1 MMDKF
6 DSLLQKS
13 RKSVLVIAFIL
24 CSFGMYSV
32 IHSKKELIP
41 KTDYRKYNLEILY
54 PNASP
59 IAVET
64 IVTQPIVSG
73 LLSKKEVHTI
83 YSHSAYGISKIT
95 FELNQ
100 NNMYIIQ
107 DFIDKLSESFPKEV
121 QSSKLKEVINGEKSI
136 LKILIP
142 LENNYLVSEVQKEL
156 SSLGGLAIEVEGT
169 PGAISLEYDEKR
181 LSHSGIPKREL
192 REILK
197 QETKKSPIGTGIE
210 SGRLLPIQSQGLFSN
225 GIESSLSALKPSIK
239 SLITIEKKDDFQIM
253 YDGKKGILISIYP
266 ITSEFSPTVVSD
278 IKKILQQI
286 RIEKGLDYKI
296 IYDKYEEISN
306 VFQDFILGIGFVFI
320 CGTFFVSLIINDK
333 RIISL
338 VFFILII
345 SILLIFLVH
354 SVLKISLTMYS
365 LMGISMGIGLLF
377 DIANT
382 IFITIQSTKN
392 KKTILEH
399 LKSIYK
405 SSLYSTLTSIVVL
418 IPLLDLHSRIGTM
431 YNNISVSFIITLS
444 INIIV
449 TYTVVYL
456 YGSRYVGS
464 PKKYDFGF
472 LASFQLKL
480 PLAILINKNRKLKKS
495 LLKSR
500 SLLFISLF
508 SIIVVG
514 CTSLFLTSKEIYPPL
529 GEKQIRISISQN
541 ESQNY
546 DPKMSFLEF
555 DEYLSKQ
562 PKIQHRIGKYA
573 KDSLEWFVEFSGND
587 SKAFIE
593 EIFKGIPIKRGY
605 LDFENLQSFT
615 DDTSS
620 MSLLLLI
627 YKEEDVLP
635 IYNLLERFSESK
647 KVLQIH
653 SGTLHSPEVY
663 IPKSERFFISS
674 LQNGEFID
682 SYTDLSSF
690 QISYFDE
697 TTGSKQLINLDKQ
710 VEKEKT
716 ESLIWR
722 GIPAREYFHTSVE
735 SEEPSIYSKNGRR
748 YYPIY
753 LQISKENDA
762 EIRKS
767 LENYFKSG
775 NLEEIHDKD
784 SEKIIGELLF
794 SLYYSIL
801 YLFILLFF
809 AYQSFSKSIYIL
821 STLLFVDSFAFLGL
835 YVFGASLN
843 SGSFLGILFLSGISV
858 DSIILFLEKKS
869 HSLKSIYKI
878 VIVNLFTTLLGML
891 SLLIIFGDK
900 QFQST
905 IALSVLFGLLG
916 LFIYFTY
923 FAKPI
928 YQLFI
933 QPRHSLVNSHQTTT
947 QTSKKRL
954 FLLQFLIVT
963 IFLFSASKYS
973 LRSIPETLPKGVKIE
988 WIFPSGA
995 QAVLEQKVAQ
1005 PIETILSKLDGIEGS
1020 ETHIEYGYLRMQIK
1034 FKENANHKNL
1044 YYYLH
1049 RELSEL
1055 QKQFPPEYPKIHLY
1069 SLFPE
1074 EEPDMIFR
1082 LNIESLSKDDQI
1094 QFIKK
1099 EVIPKLK
1106 TLWGVRHVSLFGE
1119 SQLETKIQYDR
1130 KKITNANLSPPDFMA
1145 SVTKYLEVSRS
1156 ESNQKIVNPIRIFD
1170 PSFLQLGFVVQKGKL
1185 FFQDIMKAYKENKS
1199 KSILH
1204 RLNGEE
1210 SLGVTIHIDSI
1221 YSGLY
1226 FYIGLHFLH
1235 LPKNLEIQTIYHSF
1249 QNIVSIYLQ
1258 NRYYLILP
1266 FVIYL
1271 LRACNQKKSSK
1282 NILPVFV
1289 SSFFSFLLVILIYK
1303 YIDLAIIYGIGF
1315 SFLILS
1321 ISNPRREGESP
1332 HLKWTFLLF
1341 SIYIV
1346 VTLFPIEYKELYLS
1360 SFYCAFLF
1368 INSFWIFYTYTGEPA
1383 PIKSLLIRYFFFTF
1397 YKQIQFINKLRST
1410 LKPLNRWTPPTWK
1423 SKYNLLNIVFS
1434 IVLVIVSIVYLFFP
1448 GLPPLFL
1455 PALHGDVLIG
1465 NLDLPTGTPMSTT
1478 NFLSLKVEKNLYQ
1491 STYFENIYVKILNE
1505 RSKFY
1510 LQLKNGNLPDKNY
1523 MKTISGLGSPGY
1535 FYLPSE
1541 SFREGE
1547 VLEVDF
1553 FGGDILQ
1560 IWNCIQK
1567 FQSELQ
1573 KKSPEIEIIYKFKIP
1588 SHRLD
1593 LLPSPS
1599 RFMVSG
1605 IYPSL
1610 LSTIL
1615 NTNSGIVSRVY
1626 TDDKLMDIR
1635 LEEDSRINDRKKYL
1649 NEFSSFKT
1657 KQYLPSHYF
1666 LPKSNE
1672 DFSVLRKVNGQL
1684 VLSILLLE
1692 KEHKKQPF
1700 FGIPNT
1706 FESVFMNTSYLY
1718 SITNPILETLQ
1729 KQNSVKSRIQTKKK
1743 SITSSVL
1750 CICIG
1755 LFFLFYSKNNPK
1767 N

>member
-1 MMDKF
+1 MMDKY

-13 RKSVLVIAFIL
+13 RKSILVIAFIL
-24 CSFGMYSV
+24 CTFGMYSV
-32 IHSKKELIP
+32 VHSKKELIP
-41 KTDYRKYNLEILY
+41 KTDYRKYNLELLY
-54 PNASP
+54 PSASP
-59 IAVET
+59 IAVDT

-83 YSHSAYGISKIT
+83 YSQSSYGISKIT

-100 NNMYIIQ
+100 NNMYIVQ

-121 QSSKLKEVINGEKSI
+121 KSSKLKEVSNGEKSI

-142 LENNYLVSEVQKEL
+142 LENNYLLSEVQKEL
-156 SSLGGLAIEVEGT
+156 SSLGGIAIEVEGT
-169 PGAISLEYDEKR
+169 PGAISMEYDEKR

-225 GIESSLSALKPSIK
+225 GIESSLSGLKPSIK
-239 SLITIEKKDDFQIM
+239 SLITIEKKDEFQIL
-253 YDGKKGILISIYP
+253 YDGKKCILISIYP

-286 RIEKGLDYKI
+286 KIEKGLDYKI

-333 RIISL
+333 RIVSL
-338 VFFILII
+338 VLFILII

-354 SVLKISLTMYS
+354 SVLKISLNMYS

-392 KKTILEH
+392 NKSILEH

-431 YNNISVSFIITLS
+431 YNNISVSFIITLI

-449 TYTVVYL
+449 TYIVAYL

-464 PKKYDFGF
+464 PKNYDFGS
-472 LASFQLKL
+472 LARFQLKL
-480 PLAILINKNRKLKKS
+480 PLTFLINKNRKLKKS
-495 LLKSR
+495 LLQSR

-508 SIIVVG
+508 SIMAIG
-514 CTSLFLTSKEIYPPL
+514 CTTLFLTSTEIYPPL

-546 DPKMSFLEF
+546 DPKLSFLEF
-555 DEYLSKQ
+555 DDHLSKQ
-562 PKIQHRIGKYA
+562 PKILHRIGKYS

-587 SKAFIE
+587 SKACIE
-593 EIFKGIPIKRGY
+593 EIFKDIPIKRGY
-605 LDFENLQSFT
+605 LEFENLQSFT

-620 MSLLLLI
+620 MSLLLFI

-635 IYNLLERFSESK
+635 IYNLLESFTESK

-653 SGTLHSPEVY
+653 SGAIHSPEVY

-710 VEKEKT
+710 VEKEKS

-722 GIPAREYFHTSVE
+722 GIPAREYFHKSVE
-735 SEEPSIYSKNGRR
+735 SEEPSIHSKNGRR

-753 LQISKENDA
+753 LQISKENGA
-762 EIRKS
+762 EIQKS

-775 NLEEIHDKD
+775 NLEEIHTKE

-809 AYQSFSKSIYIL
+809 AYESFSKSIYIL
-821 STLLFVDSFAFLGL
+821 STLLFVDSFAFIGL
-835 YVFGASLN
+835 YVSGASLN

-869 HSLKSIYKI
+869 QSLKSIYKI

-891 SLLIIFGDK
+891 SLLIVFGTK

-905 IALSVLFGLLG
+905 IALSVLSGLIG

-923 FAKPI
+923 LAKPI
-928 YQLFI
+928 YQLFVQTPNFPENLYRTTGEI
-933 QPRHSLVNSHQTTT
+933 QI
-947 QTSKKRL
+947 SKKRL
-954 FLLQFLIVT
+954 FILQFLIV
-963 IFLFSASKYS
+963 IVFLFSSPRYS
-973 LRSIPETLPKGVKIE
+973 FRSIPETFPKGVKIE

-995 QAVLEQKVAQ
+995 QALLEQKVAQ

-1020 ETHIEYGYLRMQIK
+1020 ETHIEYGYLRIQIK

-1044 YYYLH
+1044 YFYLH
-1049 RELSEL
+1049 RELIEL
-1055 QKQFPPEYPKIHLY
+1055 QKQFPPEYPKIHLN

-1094 QFIKK
+1094 LFLKK

-1106 TLWGVRHVSLFGE
+1106 TLWGVRHISFFGE
-1119 SQLETKIQYDR
+1119 SHLETKIQYDR
-1130 KKITNANLSPPDFMA
+1130 KKISNANISPPDFMA
-1145 SVTKYLEVSRS
+1145 NVSRYLEVSHP
-1156 ESNQKIVNPIRIFD
+1156 ESNQKIVNPITVLT

-1185 FFQDIMKAYKENKS
+1185 FFQDFMKAYIDNKS
-1199 KSILH
+1199 KSTLH

-1210 SLGVTIHIDSI
+1210 SLGVTIHLDSI
-1221 YSGLY
+1221 TSSLY
-1226 FYIGLHFLH
+1226 FYLGLLFLH
-1235 LPKNLEIQTIYHSF
+1235 LPNNLEIQTIYHSF
-1249 QNIVSIYLQ
+1249 QNILSIFHNNINYFIFPF
-1258 NRYYLILP
+1258 IL
-1266 FVIYL
+1266 YL
-1271 LRACNQKKSSK
+1271 LVTYNQEKSSK
-1282 NILPVFV
+1282 NILSIVV
-1289 SSFFSFLLVILIYK
+1289 SSFFSFLVVVIIYK

-1321 ISNPRREGESP
+1321 ISNPTSKDKSP
-1332 HLKWTFLLF
+1332 HLKWTLLLF
-1341 SIYIV
+1341 SIYLIV
-1346 VTLFPIEYKELYLS
+1346 VLLPIEYKELYLS
-1360 SFYCAFLF
+1360 CIYCAFLF
-1368 INSFWIFYTYTGEPA
+1368 INLFWIFFTCKEEHS
-1383 PIKSLLIRYFFFTF
+1383 PIKSLLVRYFIFKL
-1397 YKQIQFINKLRST
+1397 YKQIHFIKKLGST
-1410 LKPLNRWTPPTWK
+1410 LKPLRNWISPTWK
-1423 SKYNLLNIVFS
+1423 SKYNLKNILLCF
-1434 IVLVIVSIVYLFFP
+1434 ILVIVSIIYYFFT
-1448 GLPPLFL
+1448 GLPPIIL
-1455 PALHGDVLIG
+1455 PSLHGDVLIG

-1478 NFLSLKVEKNLYQ
+1478 NFLSRKVEMNLIQ
-1491 STYFENIYVKILNE
+1491 SNYFENVYVKILNE

-1560 IWNCIQK
+1560 IWDCIQK

-1573 KKSPEIEIIYKFKIP
+1573 KQSPEIEIIYKFKIP

-1593 LLPSPS
+1593 LVPSPS

-1610 LSTIL
+1610 LSSII
-1615 NTNSGIVSRVY
+1615 NTNSGIVSRIY
-1626 TDDKLMDIR
+1626 TDNKLMDIR
-1635 LEEDSRINDRKKYL
+1635 LEEDSHINDRNKYL

-1666 LPKSNE
+1666 QPKPKE
-1672 DFSVLRKVNGQL
+1672 DFSVIRKVNGQL

-1692 KEHKKQPF
+1692 KENKKQPF

-1706 FESVFMNTSYLY
+1706 FELVFMNSSYLY
-1718 SITNPILETLQ
+1718 STTNKILETLQ
-1729 KQNSVKSRIQTKKK
+1729 KQNPVKSKIQTKKN

-1755 LFFLFYSKNNPK
+1755 FVFLFYSKN
-1767 N
+1767 